1 MSHWFAARKPLPP
14 SPPSASLSRTP
25 IVPSLPIRRAPRP
38 RPIPPAASMS
48 FGPPTDNLTGPSG
61 SNPSQSARIDQL
73 SADMAR
79 VQESM
84 ARMMKFLEES
94 SFTTC
99 PHPPSH
105 HDPADANHERQHPPH
120 SSHHFAPDPTFHGPT
135 GPEFAHIAR
144 LETLKIQDLWFAGD
158 SGQLGPFLRNI
169 RDFLCPRSSL
179 FQSETRRVVWV
190 SRHFGYWPSEHRKT
204 PLPTENWYNSLLLD
218 NARQQGVFDQ
228 YADLDGI
235 PFILPTLASVEAL
248 LGGLIAIFGDKFSK
262 ENAKQALAA
271 CQQRNLT
278 IGKYNAQFS
287 SLVYLVDDVEE
298 NRIEKYVLGLNPWI
312 IRKAMNKD
320 WISAKTL
327 SEKMVLATEVAAQ
340 LDILSQ
346 LPPDIPLNHHPSSTQ
361 RHHVLQFPH
370 PQPLPQP
377 RDPDAMEVDALTT
390 AAQQQASL
398 MDATRL
404 ICRARKL
411 CF

>member
-1 MSHWFAARKPLPP
+1 
-14 SPPSASLSRTP
+14 
-25 IVPSLPIRRAPRP
+25 
-38 RPIPPAASMS
+38 MS
-48 FGPPTDNLTGPSG
+48 FGLPTDNLTGPSD

-94 SFTTC
+94 SFTTR
-99 PHPPSH
+99 PHPQSR
-105 HDPADANHERQHPPH
+105 HDPADANHKRQHPPHSQAPPH

-144 LETLKIQDLWFAGD
+144 LEPLKIQDLWFAGD
-158 SGQLGPFLRNI
+158 LGQLGPFLRNI
-169 RDFLCPRSSL
+169 RDFLRPCSSL
-179 FQSETRRVVWV
+179 FQSKTRRVVWV

-204 PLPTENWYNSLLLD
+204 PSPTENWYNSLLLN

-262 ENAKQALAA
+262 ENAKRALAA

-278 IGKYNAQFS
+278 IGEYNAQFS
-287 SLVYLVDDVEE
+287 SLVYLVDDGEE
-298 NRIEKYVLGLNPWI
+298 NRIEKYVLGLNSRI

-320 WISAKTL
+320 GISAKTL
-327 SEKMVLATEVAAQ
+327 SDKMVLATEAAVQ

-346 LPPDIPLNHHPSSTQ
+346 LPPDIPLNHHPSSAQ
-361 RHHVLQFPH
+361 RHQVLQFPH

-390 AAQQQASL
+390 AAQQRASL

-404 ICRARKL
+404 ICRTL
-411 CF
+411 